1 MTRHKN
7 IRSYFMQRV
16 GGRLYR
22 IENTGQHEYD
32 VTVTL
37 KGENSYVTK
46 PMRTFLAS
54 LAKLE
59 PKASISFHATV

>member
-1 MTRHKN
+1 MTRPKN

-22 IENTGQHEYD
+22 IQNMGQHGYD

-37 KGENSYVTK
+37 KGENTYITK

-59 PKASISFHATV
+59 PKTSSAFHAPV